1 MRERLA
7 TSDFMLL
14 YLNKSARIIMKT
26 HHYKKLK
33 NFFKKLLRDVRDMC
47 YTIGVFGKPEVVS
60 WPEIESRNPK
70 PDLAACMGL
79 CVRAHLLP
87 HASGF
92 NHANGSSKP

>member
-14 YLNKSARIIMKT
+14 YLNKSAQIHTKT
-26 HHYKKLK
+26 YHYKKVE
-33 NFFKKLLRDVRDMC
+33 NFFKKLLREVRDMC